1 MNHTSQVTWQDGM
14 AFDIEVDG
22 HRLTVDAEEQFGGK
36 DRGPRPKPLVLS
48 SLGGCTAMDV
58 VSILKK
64 MRVSFDSF
72 SVVVDGVLAEEHPKV
87 YRSIRLTYTFTGEA
101 LDRDKIERAVE
112 LSQTRYCGVTAMLQ
126 FTTDITHEIKLNP

>member
-14 AFDIEVDG
+14 AFDVEVDG
-22 HRLTVDAEEQFGGK
+22 HRLTVDAEEEFGGK
-36 DRGPRPKPLVLS
+36 DQGPRPKPLLLS
-48 SLGGCTAMDV
+48 ALGGCTAMDV
-58 VSILKK
+58 VSMLKK
-64 MRVSFDSF
+64 MRVPFDSF

-101 LDRDKIERAVE
+101 LDRSKIERAVE
-112 LSQTRYCGVTAMLQ
+112 LSQTRYCGVTAMVQ